1 MDEDDERAEV
11 EGQLTAESIKLISE
25 SMGISNLND
34 EAINL
39 LMDDGTYR
47 LKQLA
52 QESAK
57 FMQHSKRR
65 KLITGDIDNALHVQ
79 NIEPLYGF
87 SSKEFIPFRF
97 ASGGGREV
105 YYYKDPEIDLNEI
118 VSSQLPRIPVDVTI
132 KAHWLSIDGLQPA
145 IPENPPPVPIQA
157 QAKDSRSV
165 LAAAVPTGTKTTKP
179 QTVKVAGKGTK
190 QSKKNSASPNIEDS
204 GDKNDKTKPQVTH
217 ELSMEQQLYY
227 KEITEACVGSC
238 ESRRAEAL
246 QSLSTDPGLY
256 QMLPRFS
263 TFISEGVRVNVAQN
277 NLVLLIYLMRM
288 VKALLDNPTL
298 YVEKYLHELIPAVM
312 TCIVSKQLSTNPE
325 TDNHWALRDFGSRVV
340 AQVCRSFNSTTNN
353 VQSRVTKTYCKAL
366 HQEKASLSTH
376 YGAITGLAELGQEV
390 VKVFV
395 IPRLKIE
402 SALIKQAQEGVDPVE
417 KNAAENLKNLLLK
430 HCPALLLR
438 TRHPPDLPDQYDKEF
453 GSMGLLLCTKVSQMR
468 QTMSAMKKPS
478 TLTVRTVTG
487 VLTTGITTPTTPST
501 PGASPVKVLTPT
513 TPGGFT
519 IALPSGFKVGLPT
532 TPRGSNPT
540 TPTSGG
546 TVSLA
551 GLLPTSTGKPVL
563 ASPGTPKTSTPPSNT
578 TPGGPVT

>member
-1 MDEDDERAEV
+1 MDEDDERTEV
-11 EGQLTAESIKLISE
+11 DGQLTIESIKLISE
-25 SMGISNLND
+25 SMGISNLNE

-39 LMDDGTYR
+39 LIDDGTYR

-65 KLITGDIDNALHVQ
+65 KLVTGDIDNALHVQ

-87 SSKEFIPFRF
+87 GSKEFIPFRF
-97 ASGGGREV
+97 ASGGGREL

-145 IPENPPPVPIQA
+145 IPENPPPVPVQV
-157 QAKDSRSV
+157 QAKDNRAV
-165 LAAAVPTGTKTTKP
+165 LAAALPKVTKTIKP
-179 QTVKVAGKGTK
+179 QAPKVAGKGAK
-190 QSKKNSASPNIEDS
+190 QSVGKKNNQNLNKEEES

-366 HQEKASLSTH
+366 HQDKASLSTH

-395 IPRLKIE
+395 LPRLKIE
-402 SALIKQAQEGVDPVE
+402 SALIKKAQEGIDPVE

-438 TRHPPDLPDQYDKEF
+438 TRHPPDLADQYEKEF
-453 GSMGLLLCTKVSQMR
+453 GSIGPLLCTKVSQLR
-468 QTMSAMKKPS
+468 QNMSAMKKPS

-501 PGASPVKVLTPT
+501 PGASPVKLLTPT
-513 TPGGFT
+513 SGGTFT
-519 IALPSGFKVGLPT
+519 ISLQPGLKVGLPT
-532 TPRGSNPT
+532 TPRDSNPT
-540 TPTSGG
+540 TPTSVG
-546 TVSLA
+546 TVTLP
-551 GLLPTSTGKPVL
+551 GLLPTGLTSTGIPKPT
-563 ASPGTPKTSTPPSNT
+563 TPTSNT
-578 TPGGPVT
+578 PTPGGPVT

>member
-1 MDEDDERAEV
+1 MDEDDDKVEV
-11 EGQLTAESIKLISE
+11 DGQLIAESIKSISE

-39 LMDDGTYR
+39 LIDDGTYR

-57 FMQHSKRR
+57 FMQNSKRR

-87 SSKEFIPFRF
+87 SAKEFIPFRF
-97 ASGGGREV
+97 ASGGGREL

-118 VSSQLPRIPVDVTI
+118 VSSQLPRIPVDVNI
-132 KAHWLSIDGLQPA
+132 KAHWLSIEGLQPA
-145 IPENPPPVPIQA
+145 IPENPPPVPIQV

-165 LAAAVPTGTKTTKP
+165 LAAAVPTGPKAAKLP
-179 QTVKVAGKGTK
+179 PVKVAAK
-190 QSKKNSASPNIEDS
+190 SKKQGPVKKNDRSLDTEST
-204 GDKNDKTKPQVTH
+204 GDKNEKTKPQVTH

-298 YVEKYLHELIPAVM
+298 YLEKYLHELIPAVM
-312 TCIVSKQLSTNPE
+312 TCIVSKQLSPNPD
-325 TDNHWALRDFGSRVV
+325 TDNHWALRDFGSRVI

-353 VQSRVTKTYCKAL
+353 VQTRVTKTYCKAL

-390 VKVFV
+390 VKVF
-395 IPRLKIE
+395 IISRLKIE
-402 SALIKQAQEGVDPVE
+402 SALIKQAQDGVDPVE

-430 HCPALLLR
+430 HCPGVLLR
-438 TRHPPDLPDQYDKEF
+438 TRLPPDTPEQYEKDF
-453 GSMGLLLCTKVSQMR
+453 GAMGRLLCTKVSQMR
-468 QTMSAMKKPS
+468 QAINVMKKPS

-487 VLTTGITTPTTPST
+487 VLTPGVTTPTTPTT
-501 PGASPVKVLTPT
+501 PGVSPVKAVTPT
-513 TPGGFT
+513 TPGAFT
-519 IALPSGFKVGLPT
+519 IALPAGLKVGLPT
-532 TPRGSNPT
+532 TPKSSTPT

-551 GLLPTSTGKPVL
+551 GLLPTGMLSPSTVKQTVTQEHHRKLCL
-563 ASPGTPKTSTPPSNT
+563 A
-578 TPGGPVT
+578 